1 MNVFFI
7 GKSIKKTEFIGSTR
21 GVLFSFLPQL
31 SGDAIKQEVLLKGHS
46 VNSPRG
52 NNTLY
57 FSLGVSFKG
66 QPHNCPT

>member
-31 SGDAIKQEVLLKGHS
+31 SGDASQTGSLVKGIFCK
-46 VNSPRG
+46 
-52 NNTLY
+52 
-57 FSLGVSFKG
+57 FSKG
-66 QPHNCPT
+66 K

>member
-31 SGDAIKQEVLLKGHS
+31 SGDVVVKGIFCK
-46 VNSPRG
+46 
-52 NNTLY
+52 
-57 FSLGVSFKG
+57 FSKG
-66 QPHNCPT
+66 K